1 MTWAFFF
8 FLKISLNH
16 VDRNLQKKEK
26 VKKRKNSIIKRDK
39 LIVRATKGSLLD
51 LIFKERTKIKIK
63 EK

>member
-26 VKKRKNSIIKRDK
+26 VKKRKNFIIKRDK
-39 LIVRATKGSLLD
+39 LIVRA
-51 LIFKERTKIKIK
+51 IRVVC
-63 EK
+63 

>member
-8 FLKISLNH
+8 FLKILLNH

-39 LIVRATKGSLLD
+39 LIVIAIRVVC
-51 LIFKERTKIKIK
+51 
-63 EK
+63 

>member
-16 VDRNLQKKEK
+16 VDKNLQKKEK

-39 LIVRATKGSLLD
+39 LIVRAITVVVARFSLRKV
-51 LIFKERTKIKIK
+51 FNFFY
-63 EK
+63 

>member
-26 VKKRKNSIIKRDK
+26 VKKEKTLS
-39 LIVRATKGSLLD
+39 LKG
-51 LIFKERTKIKIK
+51 IN
-63 EK
+63 

>member
-8 FLKISLNH
+8 FLKILLNH

-39 LIVRATKGSLLD
+39 LIVRA
-51 LIFKERTKIKIK
+51 IRVVC
-63 EK
+63 

>member
-26 VKKRKNSIIKRDK
+26 VKKRKNSIIKRVK
-39 LIVRATKGSLLD
+39 LIVRAIRVVVARFSLRKV
-51 LIFKERTKIKIK
+51 FNFFY
-63 EK
+63 

>member
-1 MTWAFFF
+1 MGVFLF

-39 LIVRATKGSLLD
+39 LIVRA
-51 LIFKERTKIKIK
+51 IRVVC
-63 EK
+63 

>member
-16 VDRNLQKKEK
+16 VDRNLQKKKEK

-39 LIVRATKGSLLD
+39 LIVRA
-51 LIFKERTKIKIK
+51 IRVVY
-63 EK
+63 

>member
-8 FLKISLNH
+8 FFKISLNH

-39 LIVRATKGSLLD
+39 LIVRA
-51 LIFKERTKIKIK
+51 IRVVC
-63 EK
+63 

>member
-1 MTWAFFF
+1 MGVFL

-39 LIVRATKGSLLD
+39 LIVRA
-51 LIFKERTKIKIK
+51 IRVVC
-63 EK
+63 

>member
-8 FLKISLNH
+8 FLKILLNH

-39 LIVRATKGSLLD
+39 LIVRAIRVVVARFSLRKV
-51 LIFKERTKIKIK
+51 FNFFY
-63 EK
+63 

>member
-1 MTWAFFF
+1 MIWAFFF

-39 LIVRATKGSLLD
+39 LIVRA
-51 LIFKERTKIKIK
+51 I
-63 EK
+63 

>member
-39 LIVRATKGSLLD
+39 LIVRAIRVVVARFSLRKV
-51 LIFKERTKIKIK
+51 FNFFY
-63 EK
+63 

>member
-39 LIVRATKGSLLD
+39 LIVRAIRVLLD
-51 LIFKERTKIKIK
+51 LIFKEKNKIKIK

>member
-39 LIVRATKGSLLD
+39 LTERAIRLVVARFSLRKV
-51 LIFKERTKIKIK
+51 FNFFY
-63 EK
+63 

>member
-39 LIVRATKGSLLD
+39 LIVRAIRLVVARFSLRKV
-51 LIFKERTKIKIK
+51 FNFFY
-63 EK
+63 